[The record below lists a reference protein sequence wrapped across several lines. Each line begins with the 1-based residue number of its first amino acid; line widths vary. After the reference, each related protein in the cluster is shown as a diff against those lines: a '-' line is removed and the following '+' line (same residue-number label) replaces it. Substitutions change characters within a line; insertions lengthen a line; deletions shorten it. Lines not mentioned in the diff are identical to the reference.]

1 MKKFKVVQEGEFPK
15 VWMGAVAK
23 LSVIYP
29 LGTTAVMF
37 FCRGNFNAE
46 HFQWSSSE
54 VVTNPE
60 FSPDKCPKGFDVPV
74 SDQCMFLGRFCD
86 VEVKSMVSE
95 VRESRVPSST
105 LLPAL

>member
-1 MKKFKVVQEGEFPK
+1 
-15 VWMGAVAK
+15 MGAVAK

-29 LGTTAVMF
+29 LGTNAVMF

-74 SDQCMFLGRFCD
+74 SDQSMFLGRFCD

-95 VRESRVPSST
+95 VESPGFQVPLYFQLFDLGWLT
-105 LLPAL
+105 QPL

>member
-1 MKKFKVVQEGEFPK
+1 
-15 VWMGAVAK
+15 MGAVAK

-74 SDQCMFLGRFCD
+74 SDQSMFLGRFCD